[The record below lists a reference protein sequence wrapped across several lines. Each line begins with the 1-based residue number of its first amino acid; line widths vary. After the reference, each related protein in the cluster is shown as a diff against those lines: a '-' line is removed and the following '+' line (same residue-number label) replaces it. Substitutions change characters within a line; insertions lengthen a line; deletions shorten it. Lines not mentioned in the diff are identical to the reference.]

1 VAERRRGLALG
12 GRHRRPTR
20 TTTPSGAILGGISDQ
35 HAAIRL
41 GSGRGAAETFLDAR
55 IEDVMRFERWKAG
68 VRPLDLL
75 AEVAGALG
83 RLRYGRG

>member
-1 VAERRRGLALG
+1 
-12 GRHRRPTR
+12 
-20 TTTPSGAILGGISDQ
+20 
-35 HAAIRL
+35 
-41 GSGRGAAETFLDAR
+41 
-55 IEDVMRFERWKAG
+55 MRFERWKAG